1 MADDNSGMRRS
12 AAKVT
17 GQRKGQFDQR
27 LAAGASAEQRAKND
41 IEHQQHQ
48 DIDEASQQSGIVVDQ
63 SVADEFAPRCQAA
76 HFLAEN
82 GDQIFVLAVR
92 PNTYQFITVRK
103 V

>member
-1 MADDNSGMRRS
+1 MRRS
-12 AAKVT
+12 AAKVAS
-17 GQRKGQFDQR
+17 QRKGQFDQR

-41 IEHQQHQ
+41 IGEHQQHQ
-48 DIDEASQQSGIVVDQ
+48 DIDEASQQTGSVVDQ

-76 HFLAEN
+76 HFLAAEN

-92 PNTYQFITVRK
+92 TEQYQFITVRK